1 MILLE
6 CEDKGAY
13 ATIVTVECGGY
24 CWRVKKKVRTPT
36 YLQSG
41 VGDIVGGRGKRCVRQ
56 HSYSRVWMILLEGE
70 EKGAYANIVTVGCG

>member
-13 ATIVTVECGGY
+13 ANIVTG
-24 CWRVKKKVRTPT
+24 
-36 YLQSG
+36 
-41 VGDIVGGRGKRCVRQ
+41 
-56 HSYSRVWMILLEGE
+56 RVWMILLEGE

>member
-1 MILLE
+1 MCVRQHSYSRVWMILLA

-36 YLQSG
+36 
-41 VGDIVGGRGKRCVRQ
+41 
-56 HSYSRVWMILLEGE
+56 
-70 EKGAYANIVTVGCG
+70 

>member
-6 CEDKGAY
+6 GEEKGACQHSY
-13 ATIVTVECGGY
+13 S
-24 CWRVKKKVRTPT
+24 RVWMI
-36 YLQSG
+36 LLEG
-41 VGDIVGGRGKRCVRQ
+41 EKRCVRQ